1 MNAPLAGRVAAVTGG
16 AQGIGR
22 AIAEALAAAGARVAI
37 GDRDSAAATTTAGQL
52 PGTAHGF
59 ALDVT
64 DTESFRGFLA
74 ATESLWGPVDVLV
87 NNAGVMWVGG
97 FDVEPEE
104 MTARM
109 LDVNLHGAI
118 RGVRLA
124 APGMRARGRGHIISM
139 ASAAAQVSPPGEATY
154 AATKHGIL
162 GYLAGV
168 REELHGTGV
177 QLSVLMPGVVE
188 TALSAGT
195 DTGAA
200 KVLQPADVARAVV
213 RVIEKPRFEVTLP
226 WYVGPLRR
234 VVDLFPQRI
243 RDHLIRRLVPNQV
256 NATHGSSA
264 RAGYESQ
271 ILGKTTKPEVTDDN
285 D

>member
-1 MNAPLAGRVAAVTGG
+1 MTGG

-22 AIAEALAAAGARVAI
+22 AIAGSLAAAGAHVAI
-37 GDRDSAAATTTAGQL
+37 GDLDGAAVTATAGQL
-52 PGTAHGF
+52 SGTVRGF
-59 ALDVT
+59 VLDVT
-64 DTESFRGFLA
+64 DTDSFRGFLA
-74 ATESLWGPVDVLV
+74 ATESLWGPLDVLV
-87 NNAGVMWVGG
+87 NNAGVMWVGA
-97 FDVEPEE
+97 FDAEPEA

-124 APGMRARGRGHIISM
+124 APAMRARGRGHIITM

-154 AATKHGIL
+154 AATKHGIF

-168 REELHGTGV
+168 REELHGSGV

-195 DTGAA
+195 ATGAA
-200 KVLQPADVARAVV
+200 KILQPADVARAVV
-213 RVIEKPRFEVTLP
+213 RVVEKPRFEVTMP

-234 VVDLFPQRI
+234 VVDLLPQNR
-243 RDHLIRRLVPNQV
+243 RDRLIRRLVPNQV
-256 NATHGSSA
+256 TATHDSSA

-271 ILGKTTKPEVTDDN
+271 IPTATTGPEVTDDYH
-285 D
+285 